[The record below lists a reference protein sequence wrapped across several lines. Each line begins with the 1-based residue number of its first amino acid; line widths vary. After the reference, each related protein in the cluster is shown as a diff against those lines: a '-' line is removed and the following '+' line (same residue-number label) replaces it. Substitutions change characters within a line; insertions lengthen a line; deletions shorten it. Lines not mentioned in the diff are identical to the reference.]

1 MVHYVAHN
9 PEAQL
14 GPKIIPGLN
23 EFALTAVGVKNAC
36 LSVSVDGQVVDRML
50 PKKLDFP
57 AGGLYY
63 LMVILYHWKGKTD
76 VRRKGDPSA
85 SG

>member
-23 EFALTAVGVKNAC
+23 EFALAAVGVKNAC

-57 AGGLYY
+57 AVW
-63 LMVILYHWKGKTD
+63 VILSYGYLISLE
-76 VRRKGDPSA
+76 RKN
-85 SG
+85 